1 MNGQLRLVGGNI
13 PNEGR
18 VEICMNNVWGTV
30 CDDGWSTTDA
40 TVVCRQLGYSTQ
52 GYLYICKPL
61 LFESYLRMF
70 RSHQQMQWPSAMPIL
85 VLVLVQSIWTMLA
98 ALAVRPDSLTVPVAP
113 VSIVHMVTQKMQ
125 ECDAKVK

>member
-1 MNGQLRLVGGNI
+1 MKVLPMSFL
-13 PNEGR
+13 
-18 VEICMNNVWGTV
+18 
-30 CDDGWSTTDA
+30 
-40 TVVCRQLGYSTQ
+40 
-52 GYLYICKPL
+52 
-61 LFESYLRMF
+61 
-70 RSHQQMQWPSAMPIL
+70 QQMQWPSAMLIL

>member
-1 MNGQLRLVGGNI
+1 MSFL
-13 PNEGR
+13 
-18 VEICMNNVWGTV
+18 
-30 CDDGWSTTDA
+30 
-40 TVVCRQLGYSTQ
+40 
-52 GYLYICKPL
+52 
-61 LFESYLRMF
+61 
-70 RSHQQMQWPSAMPIL
+70 QQMQWPSAMLIL